1 MTLLNIHEFDAINL
15 DARIKRSLSDAVTAV
30 KLGGHL
36 SLTAI
41 GRRQGDY
48 RQLSEKHSIKR
59 VDRLVG
65 HDKLSHSC
73 VEFYQ
78 QFSLYFKYHTS
89 LLVLVDWSTLG
100 DISRPLLRASVA
112 FQGRAFTL
120 YEEVHELE
128 KVNNHACHKRFLAQL
143 KRVLPEGPQV
153 IICTDAGF
161 KVPWFKAVES
171 LGWDW
176 VARMRGVVMCLLENK
191 HEWQY
196 ASTYHAQATNKP
208 KELGNLALSKQH
220 KHPCRGIIYK
230 GRAVERPSS
239 ATSKRRPNCNQQKN
253 YRKSA
258 KEPWFLVTNVS
269 SKTFSTSA
277 VTALYKRRMTIE
289 EGFRDTKNEYYG
301 LGIARSRSTSIKR
314 LSVLL
319 LIAFLAQWQLYLI
332 GKSAEMQG
340 YHLAFQANTTKT
352 RRVLSYCFL
361 AQRILLHKRFKV
373 TKMMLLAAQNALL
386 KETVCV

>member
-1 MTLLNIHEFDAINL
+1 MTLFNIKEFDAIHL
-15 DARIKRSLSDAVTAV
+15 DVRVKRSLSDAVMAV
-30 KLGGHL
+30 QHGGQL

-41 GRRQGDY
+41 GRRQGYD
-48 RQLSEKHSIKR
+48 RQLPEKHSIKR

-65 HDKLSHSC
+65 HHKLTHAC
-73 VEFYQ
+73 IEFYR

-120 YEEVHELE
+120 YEEVHPLE
-128 KVNNHACHKRFLAQL
+128 KVNNHTCHKRFLVQL
-143 KRVLPEGPQV
+143 QKVLPKGPQV

-171 LGWDW
+171 LGWNW
-176 VARMRGVVMCLLENK
+176 VARVRGVVMCLREGEQ
-191 HEWQY
+191 EWQY
-196 ASTYHAQATNKP
+196 TNTFHDQATGRA

-220 KHPCRGIIYK
+220 EHPCRGILYK
-230 GRAVERPSS
+230 GQSYPRPSS
-239 ATSKRRPNCNQQKN
+239 ATSRRRPNCNQQRK

-258 KEPWFLVTNVS
+258 KEPWLLVTNVS
-269 SKTFSTSA
+269 SKTFSTST
-277 VTALYKRRMTIE
+277 VLGLYKRRMTIE
-289 EGFRDTKNEYYG
+289 EGFRDTKSEYYG
-301 LGIARSRSTSIKR
+301 LGIARSRSKSLAR

-332 GKSAEMQG
+332 GKSAEMKG

-373 TKMMLLAAQNALL
+373 TKAMLLAAQTALL
-386 KETVCV
+386 KETICV

>member
-1 MTLLNIHEFDAINL
+1 MTLLNIQEFDAINL
-15 DARIKRSLSDAVTAV
+15 DVRVKRSLSDAVMAV
-30 KLGGHL
+30 QHGGHL
-36 SLTAI
+36 SLTSI
-41 GRRQGDY
+41 GRRQGY
-48 RQLSEKHSIKR
+48 HRQLSEKHSIKR

-65 HDKLSHSC
+65 HDKLADTC
-73 VEFYQ
+73 VDFYQ

-112 FQGRAFTL
+112 FKGRAFTL
-120 YEEVHELE
+120 YEEVHELK
-128 KVNNHACHKRFLAQL
+128 KVNNPTCHKHFLSQL
-143 KRVLPEGPQV
+143 KKVLPSGPNI

-161 KVPWFKAVES
+161 KVPWFKAVEAM
-171 LGWDW
+171 GWDW
-176 VARMRGVVMCLLENK
+176 VARVRGVVMCKVEGK
-191 HEWQY
+191 QEWQY
-196 ASTYHAQATNKP
+196 ASTYHAQATKKA
-208 KELGNLALSKQH
+208 KELGNLVLSKRHQY
-220 KHPCRGIIYK
+220 PCRAIVYK
-230 GRAVERPSS
+230 GLSSQRPSS
-239 ATSKRRPNCNQQKN
+239 AMSVRRPNCNQQKG

-258 KEPWFLVTNVS
+258 KEPWLLVTNLS
-269 SKTFSTSA
+269 SHTFSTA
-277 VTALYKRRMTIE
+277 ALVGLYKRRMSIE

-301 LGIARSRSTSIKR
+301 LGISRSRSNSLKR
-314 LSVLL
+314 LRVLL

-373 TKMMLLAAQNALL
+373 TAAMLLAAQNALL
-386 KETVCV
+386 KETICV